1 MSSGSTQHHQF
12 VDRRTAFHR
21 LQISQ
26 IHVQLNFGVEVAAK
40 CILCAKVR
48 PDYESLFSILDSE
61 RRYWIEHRET
71 EGNIC
76 DIEVDNGQMSAGV
89 EIQLDNSR
97 GVYTMMGKRL
107 KSEIAQH
114 ELSDLGCRSLAP

>member
-1 MSSGSTQHHQF
+1 MCSGSTQHHQF

-26 IHVQLNFGVEVAAK
+26 IHVQLNFGIEVAEK

-48 PDYESLFSILDSE
+48 PDYEQLFLILDGLRQDSE
-61 RRYWIEHRET
+61 RRNWIERREA

-76 DIEVDNGQMSAGV
+76 DKEVNTRPVSKSCLQCPTMS
-89 EIQLDNSR
+89 
-97 GVYTMMGKRL
+97 
-107 KSEIAQH
+107 
-114 ELSDLGCRSLAP
+114 